1 MSDFDGKLRTV
12 IEMSLS
18 ARPTELGCDE
28 CFELLASYAERLLA
42 GEPVDDSLKLVQEH
56 LERCD
61 CCKEEFE
68 LLLAVLRSREQ
79 EK

>member
-1 MSDFDGKLRTV
+1 MSDFVRKLRTV
-12 IEMSLS
+12 TKMALS
-18 ARPTELGCDE
+18 ARSTELGCDE

-42 GEPVDDSLKLVQEH
+42 GEPVDNSLKLVQEH

-68 LLLAVLRSREQ
+68 LLLAALRSREQ